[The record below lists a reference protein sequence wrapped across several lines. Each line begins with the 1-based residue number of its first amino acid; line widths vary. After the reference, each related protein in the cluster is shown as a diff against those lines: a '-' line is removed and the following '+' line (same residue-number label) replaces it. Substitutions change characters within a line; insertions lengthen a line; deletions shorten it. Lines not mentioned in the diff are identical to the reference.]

1 MSGSRMNSFLNS
13 IPGYGGY
20 RSKEQRRDSD
30 RLIRERLAQDYGE
43 LADRLGRLANRFANE
58 RDLVS
63 VRLISKSHTRLISF
77 RDRVRSATYGYAPLF
92 SQNSIDEAA
101 LEQIAAFD
109 RSLGEGL
116 EPLAASIS
124 SLESTPPGT
133 DEFKSTA
140 SDLESVV
147 EGLHQR
153 FAQRS
158 QVIESGQA
166 LEPQVVAGLLGPVS
180 QEAANLDRRP
190 NAYNLHDG
198 EAITF
203 GGQNFTVVGRVT
215 VELPSGS
222 WRYFQLNGGTGDSW
236 LRVPSSATGEFQWLQ
251 RVSPAGEAGSERLQ
265 LGDVSFELELQE
277 DGTSEVIGAS
287 GSATGTPVRFFQY
300 RPFSGNE
307 RLQVYDWGADS
318 ISLRGAMIDP
328 MEIQLWSR
336 EGRDAV

>member
-1 MSGSRMNSFLNS
+1 MSGGRMNSFLNS

-30 RLIRERLAQDYGE
+30 RLIRERLAHDYGE
-43 LADRLGRLANRFANE
+43 LADRLGRMANRFANE

-63 VRLISKSHTRLISF
+63 VRLISRPHTRLVSF

-92 SQNSIDEAA
+92 AQNSVDEAA

-109 RSLGEGL
+109 SSLGDGL
-116 EPLAASIS
+116 QPLADSIS
-124 SLESTPPGT
+124 KLESAPAGT
-133 DEFKSTA
+133 DEFTSAAST
-140 SDLESVV
+140 LEDVV

-166 LEPQVVAGLLGPVS
+166 LEPQVVAGLLGPAS
-180 QEAANLDRRP
+180 QEEASLDRRP
-190 NAYNLHDG
+190 NAFNLHDG

-203 GGQNFTVVGRVT
+203 GGQNFTVIGRVT

-222 WRYFQLNGGTGDSW
+222 WRYFQLNGGAGDSW
-236 LRVPSSATGEFQWLQ
+236 LRVPSSAAGEFQWLQ
-251 RVSPAGEAGSERLQ
+251 RVSPSGEIGSERLQ
-265 LGDVSFELELQE
+265 LGDVSFEMDHQE
-277 DGTSEVIGAS
+277 QGTSEVIGAQ
-287 GSATGTPVRFFQY
+287 GSAAGTPVRYMRY

-307 RLQVYDWGADS
+307 SLQVYDWGADS
-318 ISLRGAMIDP
+318 IALRGATIDP